1 MTTLNS
7 PKADVAPPL
16 SSTTL
21 LVAWIVSAVFFIEQL
36 DSSIVAPA
44 LPAMAVS
51 LGSDV
56 ITLSATITA
65 YLLGLTVLIPVSGK
79 LAESYG
85 DKALFT
91 LAISAFML
99 ISVACGFAHNA
110 PALIALRFIQ
120 GLAGGLCGLSCCARR
135 RNTNWWKP
143 WRW

>member
-16 SSTTL
+16 SSTTR

-65 YLLGLTVLIPVSGK
+65 YLL
-79 LAESYG
+79 
-85 DKALFT
+85 
-91 LAISAFML
+91 
-99 ISVACGFAHNA
+99 N
-110 PALIALRFIQ
+110 
-120 GLAGGLCGLSCCARR
+120 SCA
-135 RNTNWWKP
+135 
-143 WRW
+143 